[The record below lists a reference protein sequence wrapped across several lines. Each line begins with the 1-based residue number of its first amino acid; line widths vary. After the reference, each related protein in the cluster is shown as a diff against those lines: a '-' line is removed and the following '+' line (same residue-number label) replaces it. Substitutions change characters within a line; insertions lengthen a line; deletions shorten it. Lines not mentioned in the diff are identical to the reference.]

1 MFVPRANSQKYD
13 SSSISDDRT
22 IRQGINESLGDFQI
36 DAIWLALSANEILAM
51 AANQRASLKHQFGIL
66 MEHNY
71 KRNKVSR
78 QKNKNFYRMIEKK
91 RLKKQKIQF

>member
-1 MFVPRANSQKYD
+1 
-13 SSSISDDRT
+13 
-22 IRQGINESLGDFQI
+22 
-36 DAIWLALSANEILAM
+36 M
-51 AANQRASLKHQFGIL
+51 AANQSASLKHQFGIL

-91 RLKKQKIQF
+91 RLKKQKNTVLGQLLGNAPILPTQPRIVDPDFFHSRILSRIFECFS